1 MTPPINGNNQVENHF
16 LLNGIPQE
24 SNRAYYNQRITVL
37 RDKILNHTATKAEI
51 NEYKTIKAQLETL
64 NDMKQIQQQNNAETK
79 RTVNNAFGQ
88 VRQFLSGFSDLFTPK
103 TSENSAEKD
112 GEGVDE

>member
-1 MTPPINGNNQVENHF
+1 MPPINANNQVEDRF

-24 SNRAYYNQRITVL
+24 SNRAYYNQRVTVL

-64 NDMKQIQQQNNAETK
+64 NEMKQLQQNNAETK
-79 RTVNNAFGQ
+79 RAVNNAFGQ
-88 VRQFLSGFSDLFTPK
+88 VRQFLSGFSDIFTPK
-103 TSENSAEKD
+103 TSENSIEKE
-112 GEGVDE
+112 GEGIDE

>member
-1 MTPPINGNNQVENHF
+1 MTPPIHGNNQVENHF

-24 SNRAYYNQRITVL
+24 SNRSYYNQRVTVL

-64 NDMKQIQQQNNAETK
+64 DEMKQLQQNNVETK

-88 VRQFLSGFSDLFTPK
+88 VRQFLSGFSDLFNPK
-103 TSENSAEKD
+103 TSENSIEKD

>member
-1 MTPPINGNNQVENHF
+1 MPPINANNQIENHF

-51 NEYKTIKAQLETL
+51 NEYKAIKAQLETL
-64 NDMKQIQQQNNAETK
+64 NEMKQLQQNNVETN
-79 RTVNNAFGQ
+79 RTVNGAFGQ
-88 VRQFLSGFSDLFTPK
+88 VRQFLSGFSDIFTPK
-103 TSENSAEKD
+103 TSENSIEKE
-112 GEGVDE
+112 GEEIDE

>member
-1 MTPPINGNNQVENHF
+1 MTPPIHGNNQVENHF

-24 SNRAYYNQRITVL
+24 SNRAYYNQRVTVL

-64 NDMKQIQQQNNAETK
+64 DEMKQLQQNNVETK
-79 RTVNNAFGQ
+79 RTVNNAFGR
-88 VRQFLSGFSDLFTPK
+88 VRQFLSGFSDIFNPK
-103 TSENSAEKD
+103 TSENSIEKD